1 MDQQEMVAFLI
12 DLHTSQSMIQNLK
25 FHPDTAAYLFNV
37 LQRQLLEDHGSEDS
51 IFYES
56 YSWYLDRPDQM
67 LDIYTAV
74 VDTLSLRESLS
85 RRAE

>member
-1 MDQQEMVAFLI
+1 M
-12 DLHTSQSMIQNLK
+12 DLHVAQSMIQNLK
-25 FHPDTAAYLFNV
+25 FHPDTATYLFNV
-37 LQRQLLEDHGSEDS
+37 LERQVLEDHNSEDS
-51 IFYES
+51 IFYKS

-74 VDTLSLRESLS
+74 VDTLSLRESLA